1 MNPKRITSILGAIGA
16 TLLLQGCIVQ
26 DIHDQIALSNEK
38 LAAIDENF
46 AKVERANELLA
57 DLEKQLDRLLP
68 PINDNLTLIEA
79 QLESI
84 DAQLVQINAN
94 LASMDTSIEQV
105 EADLKSVSE
114 SLTSLRK
121 TISNIDSTIP
131 FLNFSGD
138 TDEPDP
144 EATNEENTE
153 STEQPAP
160 EPEPETGGQ

>member
-1 MNPKRITSILGAIGA
+1 MRPTRFTITTLATGAFM
-16 TLLLQGCIVQ
+16 LLPGCIVQ

-38 LAAIDENF
+38 LEAIDENF

-114 SLTSLRK
+114 SLTSLRR

-131 FLNFSGD
+131 FLKFSGD
-138 TDEPDP
+138 SDEPDP
-144 EATNEENTE
+144 EDSNQESTE

-160 EPEPETGGQ
+160 EPETGGQ